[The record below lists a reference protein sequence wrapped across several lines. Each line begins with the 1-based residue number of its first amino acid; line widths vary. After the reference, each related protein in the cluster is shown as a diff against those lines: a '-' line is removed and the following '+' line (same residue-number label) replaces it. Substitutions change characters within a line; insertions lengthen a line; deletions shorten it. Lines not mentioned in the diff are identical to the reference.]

1 MHIGPER
8 VGGLQPE
15 KMLEDAKGSLVET
28 VETGMKLIEEWS
40 GKNRLQVD

>member
-15 KMLEDAKGSLVET
+15 KMLEDALGSLVET
-28 VETGMKLIEEWS
+28 VDTGMKLIEEWS